1 MMVEDKTGGDYRHQ
15 LTLTNRESCA
25 VKGVGQVVSFDDT
38 EIILDTE
45 MGVLTVSGEE
55 MHIKQLDL
63 DKGIISIDGLIRR
76 MEYADNA
83 RSRGGKGKSKG
94 LLERLL
100 K

>member
-1 MMVEDKTGGDYRHQ
+1 MAEDKNGGDYRHQ
-15 LTLTNRESCA
+15 LTLTNREICSI
-25 VKGVGQVVSFDDT
+25 KGVGQVISFDDA
-38 EIILDTE
+38 EIVLDTE

-76 MEYADNA
+76 MEYADNV
-83 RSRGGKGKSKG
+83 RSRGGKGKGKG

>member
-1 MMVEDKTGGDYRHQ
+1 MVEEKGGECRHQ
-15 LTLTNRESCA
+15 LTLTNRENIA
-25 VKGVGQVVSFDDT
+25 IKGVGQVISFDDA

-45 MGVLTVSGEE
+45 MGGLTVNGED

-63 DKGIISIDGLIRR
+63 DKGVIIIEGLIRR
-76 MEYADNA
+76 MEYADNTRA
-83 RSRGGKGKSKG
+83 RGGKGKSKG